1 MTTDAKRSRRARDND
16 RVQRR
21 RDEILDEAA
30 PVFASRGYRQMDV
43 QELADRVG
51 VAKGTVYNYFAS
63 KEALF
68 LDTVDRVM
76 RRLQGAVREA
86 ADGEADALERIAA
99 AVRAHLAFFDRHPA
113 FVELLI
119 LERAEFKDRRTPT
132 YFRYK
137 EANEDRWRRLAEQ
150 LIRDGRLRR
159 MPVDRMLDVI
169 SDLLY
174 GAIFTNAFAGRDK
187 SFEQQ
192 AEDVLDVVWHGILP
206 AGESAE

>member
-1 MTTDAKRSRRARDND
+1 MTTGAKRPRGPKDTERMR
-16 RVQRR
+16 RR
-21 RDEILDEAA
+21 RDAILDQAA
-30 PVFASRGYRQMDV
+30 PVFARRGYRQMDV

-63 KEALF
+63 KEMLF

-86 ADGEADALERIAA
+86 ADAETDALERIAA
-99 AVRAHLAFFDRHPA
+99 AVRAHLAFFDRHPE

-119 LERAEFKDRRTPT
+119 LERAEFKDRRAPT

-159 MPVDRMLDVI
+159 VPVDRVLDVI

-206 AGESAE
+206 AGESAG